1 MHELKLVKEL
11 AEKALNIAKEN
22 QAKKVNKI
30 CNCSPFRKTK
40 PKISCRSSSKLIR
53 GGLDRGGG

>member
-1 MHELKLVKEL
+1 MSEVFSLGFKII
-11 AEKALNIAKEN
+11 KANG
-22 QAKKVNKI
+22 
-30 CNCSPFRKTK
+30 NCSPFRKTK